1 MATDNRFGNFISQL
15 GIRNPNRKNVGYN
28 YAPFTVQQ
36 GQETPGE
43 VLFGKVGDRK
53 TLGADIYKNSRS
65 QQTNRVAQDVAGKSA
80 FNIPTDEFGL
90 VNQTLSDQRQN
101 FVDQLKSTTNRGKL
115 ALQTEEAKN
124 VWNQANQMQ
133 NLGQYAFSGG
143 IDVSG
148 ASAMPGASSG
158 NKGAQAVA
166 LAMQAEKNNTPYVW
180 GGNSLTRGIDCSG
193 LVQQV
198 YRKLGIQVPRTTYEQ
213 AKSGRRVG
221 LNEMRP
227 GDLVFYRNL
236 GHVGIYIGN
245 GKFVHAA
252 NSRLGTIVSSVYG
265 SSNGSPE
272 MAIRPY

>member
-1 MATDNRFGNFISQL
+1 MPDQRFNNFISQL
-15 GIRNPNRKNVGYN
+15 GIKNPTRKNVGYS
-28 YAPFTVQQ
+28 YTPFTVAQ

-43 VLFGKVGDRK
+43 SLFTKVGDRK
-53 TLGADIYKNSRS
+53 QLGADIYSNGRTT
-65 QQTNRVAQDVAGKSA
+65 QTNRVAQDIAGKSA

-90 VNQTLSDQRQN
+90 VNQTLTDQRPN
-101 FVDQLKSTTNRGKL
+101 FTNQIKSTTNRGKL

-124 VWNQANQMQ
+124 AWQQAKQMQ
-133 NLGQYAFSGG
+133 DLGQYGFTGG
-143 IDVSG
+143 IEISG
-148 ASAMPGASSG
+148 ASAMPGASSS

-166 LAMQAEKNNTPYVW
+166 LAMNAQKRGLDYVW
-180 GGNSLTRGIDCSG
+180 GGNSLVKGVDCSG

-198 YRKLGIQVPRTTYEQ
+198 YRQLGVEVPRTTYQQ
-213 AKSGRRVG
+213 AKSGRQVA

-227 GDLVFYRNL
+227 GDLVFYRNQS
-236 GHVGIYIGN
+236 HVGIYIGN

-272 MAIRPY
+272 LAIRPY

>member
-1 MATDNRFGNFISQL
+1 MPTRQFNDFISQL
-15 GIRNPNRKNVGYN
+15 GIKNPARKNVGYS

-43 VLFGKVGDRK
+43 SLFTKVGERK
-53 TLGADIYKNSRS
+53 QTGADIYSNARS

-90 VNQTLSDQRQN
+90 VTQTLTDQRQN
-101 FVDQLKSTTNRGKL
+101 FTNQIKSTTNRGKL

-124 VWNQANQMQ
+124 AWQQAKQMQ
-133 NLGQYAFSGG
+133 DLGQYGFTGG
-143 IDVSG
+143 IEISG

-166 LAMQAEKNNTPYVW
+166 LAMQAQKNGTPYVW
-180 GGNSLTRGIDCSG
+180 GGNSLTRGVDCSG

-198 YRKLGIQVPRTTYEQ
+198 YRQLGISVPRTTYEQ
-213 AKSGRRVG
+213 AKSGRQVSLG
-221 LNEMRP
+221 ELRP

-252 NSRLGTIVSSVYG
+252 NSKLGTIVSSVYG